1 MATQPWSEERIE
13 RARVL
18 LERFPPPEFTDEQ
31 VALVVDTFVT
41 HLRDQAATVSADDVK
56 PRRARQPAQRKRT
69 ARRRAA

>member
-1 MATQPWSEERIE
+1 MTTAPPWSEERIE

-31 VALVVDTFVT
+31 VRLVVDTLVT
-41 HLRDQAATVSADDVK
+41 HLRDQAAAVVADDVK
-56 PRRARQPAQRKRT
+56 TARKRT